1 MTGTIAR
8 RLARLEAAAAVE
20 GEFSHLSMEQLMGLI
35 TAVERQI
42 AADEAGGANDRT

>member
-1 MTGTIAR
+1 MTGTLVR
-8 RLARLEAAAAVE
+8 RLARLEAAAAVQ

-42 AADEAGGANDRT
+42 AADNADLANDRT